1 MYRYGSNHLLGPVFP
16 CPFHAIDP
24 EFPVSIATGQVRQ
37 ITMRSDKVITGNR
50 GQVIEPLAASSP
62 YTLLSA
68 LSLLRFVQVLLSTAS
83 SDTYP

>member
-16 CPFHAIDP
+16 CPFHAIGP

-37 ITMRSDKVITGNR
+37 ITMRSDKVIAGNR
-50 GQVIEPLAASSP
+50 GQVIEPLAATSP
-62 YTLLSA
+62 YTLSA
-68 LSLLRFVQVLLSTAS
+68 LSLLRFVHVLPSIPS